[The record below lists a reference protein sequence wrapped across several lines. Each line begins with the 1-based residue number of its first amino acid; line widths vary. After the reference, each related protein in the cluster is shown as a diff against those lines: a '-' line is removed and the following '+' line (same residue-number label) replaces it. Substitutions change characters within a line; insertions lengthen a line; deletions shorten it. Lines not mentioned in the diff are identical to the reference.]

1 MGARRVCHAGRA
13 LKRLGKDDTPS
24 YVNQFARDLVRL
36 TTEERDQ
43 TISSSTRSEQLP
55 AKSEA
60 APAKVTRSEISRVM
74 AAMGSKGGTVGVMS
88 RMVKITPRERSRI
101 ALSARRARNVL
112 PCPSKYA
119 KTAIPGKVYPAQVL
133 TFLLRLVGIVRRWY
147 RLGRRRARLFADR
160 RKPSIPVIADNRAV
174 LKNAVLVRCCQRHCG
189 PCRLRTHAR
198 NLPCRK
204 FCAHAIWSRVF
215 GTGIHAK
222 CLAGSAA

>member
-1 MGARRVCHAGRA
+1 MRA
-13 LKRLGKDDTPS
+13 TVSFTSCSASLPL
-24 YVNQFARDLVRL
+24 A
-36 TTEERDQ
+36 
-43 TISSSTRSEQLP
+43 EQL
-55 AKSEA
+55 AGA
-60 APAKVTRSEISRVM
+60 AFQ
-74 AAMGSKGGTVGVMS
+74 
-88 RMVKITPRERSRI
+88 
-101 ALSARRARNVL
+101 RRARNVL

-119 KTAIPGKVYPAQVL
+119 KTAIPGKVYTAQVL